1 MSEYS
6 DRRPGATN
14 FQKITNMKKGVDFYG
29 KVCYH
34 IITEREEKEMT
45 KKEIVNELEKYTT
58 LIPNRQA
65 FEKMQKVHLENLL
78 KDFQKKVDNIA

>member
-1 MSEYS
+1 
-6 DRRPGATN
+6 
-14 FQKITNMKKGVDFYG
+14 
-29 KVCYH
+29 
-34 IITEREEKEMT
+34 MT

-65 FEKMQKVHLENLL
+65 FEKMQKIHLENLL